1 MEASRAATG
10 IEEVLQTII
19 VLFHEQ
25 VLWLET
31 FAQSLPAKIERLFQ
45 QQRDVDIHEAISE

>member
-1 MEASRAATG
+1 
-10 IEEVLQTII
+10 VLQTII